1 MLGEALRLVRVFHDC
16 KLGELAEA
24 IGMSPSYISEIEKG
38 KKTPSLSTLNKY
50 AEFFDTSVSALLFFS
65 EELDKEDRGLLRKSV
80 HVAMRKR
87 LIRFLQ
93 IVEDATV

>member
-16 KLGELAEA
+16 KLGELAAA

-38 KKTPSLSTLNKY
+38 KKTPSIETLNKY
-50 AEFFDTSVSALLFFS
+50 ANYFDTTVSSLMFFS
-65 EELDKEDRGLLRKSV
+65 EELEKDKSKPVRTAVRK
-80 HVAMRKR
+80 K

-93 IVEDATV
+93 IIENETA

>member
-16 KLGELAEA
+16 KLGELAGA
-24 IGMSPSYISEIEKG
+24 LGMSPSFISEIEKG

-50 AEFFDTSVSALLFFS
+50 AEFFDISVSSLLFFS
-65 EELDKEDRGLLRKSV
+65 EELDNEGQESFRKSTRI
-80 HVAMRKR
+80 AMRRR

-93 IVEDATV
+93 IVEDVTI